1 MRIFFT
7 LFTLL
12 FSLAVSAT
20 PINKIVVFGDSL
32 SDNGNF
38 YEYMKKQF
46 PTAPYYEGRF
56 TNGPVWIELVA
67 NAKETEL
74 FDYAFGGAGVLDPV
88 EDPDSA
94 LFNLHQEVNSY
105 FLANE
110 DKADADALYIVWIG
124 SNNYL
129 AMPEDDDKAL
139 SIVLGGIKTE
149 VQRLVDKG
157 AKHIVVVNLPDLG
170 KTPVAYDYNA
180 NDKLSILAIDHNVAL
195 LQQVEEFQKAYP
207 EVQWLYLN
215 VGSMFSELILG
226 PESFGFNKETLKD
239 TCFDKYPPSEDIQNA
254 SPTMM
259 GLAASLIKQ
268 AKGQVDPCDGYLFFD
283 PVHPTAL
290 AHKILSERTLQDLDN
305 AGFEFAK
312 KTVNS

>member
-1 MRIFFT
+1 MRTFFT
-7 LFTLL
+7 IFTLL
-12 FSLAVSAT
+12 FSLAASAN

-74 FDYAFGGAGVLDPV
+74 LNYAFGGAGVLDPV

-105 FLANE
+105 FLAHE
-110 DKADADALYIVWIG
+110 DKADADALYVVWIG

-129 AMPEDDDKAL
+129 AMPEDEPKTL
-139 SIVLGGIKTE
+139 SVVLGGIKAE
-149 VQRLVDKG
+149 LQRLVEKG
-157 AKHIVVVNLPDLG
+157 AKNIVVVNLPDLG
-170 KTPVAYDYNA
+170 KTPVAYDYEA
-180 NDKLSILAIDHNVAL
+180 NDKLSVLSIDHNVAL
-195 LQQVEEFQKAYP
+195 LQQVEEFEKAHP
-207 EVQWLYLN
+207 DVQWVYLN
-215 VGSMFSELILG
+215 VGEMFNELILT
-226 PESFGFNKETLKD
+226 PENFGFVRETLKD
-239 TCFDKYPPSEDIQNA
+239 TCFDKYPSAQDSQNSPPS
-254 SPTMM
+254 MM
-259 GLAASLIKQ
+259 GIAASLIKQ
-268 AKGQVDPCDGYLFFD
+268 ANGNLDPCEGYLFFD

-290 AHKILSERTLQDLDN
+290 AHKILSERTLKKFDEV
-305 AGFEFAK
+305 GFEFAK